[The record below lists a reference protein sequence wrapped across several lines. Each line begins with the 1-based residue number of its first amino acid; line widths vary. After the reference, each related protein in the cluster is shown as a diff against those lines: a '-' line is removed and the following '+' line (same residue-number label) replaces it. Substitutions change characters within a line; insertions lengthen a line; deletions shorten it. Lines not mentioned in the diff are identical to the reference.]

1 MGDLMENAN
10 KLSVGAGVYDQVITP
25 MEQMNQVCK
34 MLEPIKSQ
42 ILVSLCGNHEFRTYK
57 DCGFNPAIILAE
69 KLGVPYGGFKT
80 FIELKVNK
88 FKYTIYATHGSTGAR
103 LPWTRMKA
111 VDDVARHVNADV
123 VCYGHTHD
131 VWAHPFLEEGIKDH
145 KKLEV
150 LTGGFLGDS
159 PYGYVAMKN
168 LPPMKTGVVKLKFFG
183 DRWDVHA
190 SE

>member
-1 MGDLMENAN
+1 
-10 KLSVGAGVYDQVITP
+10 
-25 MEQMNQVCK
+25 MEQINDICK
-34 MLEPIKSQ
+34 MLEPIKKQ
-42 ILVSLCGNHEFRTYK
+42 ILISLAGNHEWRTQK
-57 DCGFNPAIILAE
+57 ESGFNPAVILAE
-69 KLGVPYGGFKT
+69 KLGVPYGGFKA
-80 FIELKVNK
+80 FIEIHVNK
-88 FKYTIYATHGSTGAR
+88 YKYVIYATHGSTGAR

-111 VDDVARHVNADV
+111 VDDVARHINADV
-123 VCYGHTHD
+123 ILYGHTHD
-131 VWAHPFLEEGIKDH
+131 VWAHAILEEGIKNH

-168 LPPMKTGVVKLKFFG
+168 LPPMKTGVVKLKLFG